1 MDLWGSGG
9 SHKEWWLLQKE
20 QWASHSRLLRPWKRK
35 VRAWEEVIRILGCG
49 REKEDKIPIY
59 IGTIDCCHLQGRYPK
74 SKKCSINSFQRS
86 FRCNIHNFSMI
97 NTAWAISIQTVPF
110 EKNHSVYQFFS
121 LFFRFLQQPPPL
133 GRNCRIR
140 EGSRLPRDLRF
151 DIYFIFT
158 ISWPL
163 SIRQEQSGDK
173 GAIRTSVPSE

>member
-1 MDLWGSGG
+1 MRTSNGVTVTQSSEGLIGCRWTSEGQDSGG

-20 QWASHSRLLRPWKRK
+20 QWASHSRLLQPWKRK

-49 REKEDKIPIY
+49 IEKENEIPIY

-110 EKNHSVYQFFS
+110 EKNHTVTAT
-121 LFFRFLQQPPPL
+121 
-133 GRNCRIR
+133 
-140 EGSRLPRDLRF
+140 F
-151 DIYFIFT
+151 DISLKRNKSSANPRFENYGQKEWVLYT
-158 ISWPL
+158 I
-163 SIRQEQSGDK
+163 R
-173 GAIRTSVPSE
+173 